1 MKKLT
6 ILILG
11 IFLIY
16 SCSEKKLNES
26 DIKNQ
31 VLTTY
36 NEMYNS
42 YGEGTDEFWKYFEND
57 FLRITPS
64 GNFQKGVEEQK
75 TKWNDYLKVKKL
87 HLESFDAPEM
97 IISQKQVIT
106 IGGYVEYF
114 IDRTTKDSSYNRGV
128 YVATWRK
135 NDNGDWKICMD
146 TWHSGLDKK

>member
-1 MKKLT
+1 MRKLT
-6 ILILG
+6 IFILGLILT
-11 IFLIY
+11 Y
-16 SCSEKKLNES
+16 SCSEKKINE
-26 DIKNQ
+26 DEIKSQ

-42 YGEGTDEFWKYFEND
+42 YGEGTDEFFKYFEND
-57 FLRITPS
+57 FLRVTPS
-64 GNFQKGVEEQK
+64 GNYQKGVEQQI
-75 TKWNDYLKVKKL
+75 TSWNDYLKIKKL
-87 HLESFDAPEM
+87 YLESFDEPDM
-97 IISQKQVIT
+97 IISQNQVVT

-114 IDRTTKDSSYNRGV
+114 IDRTTQDSSYNRGV

>member
-1 MKKLT
+1 M
-6 ILILG
+6 LG
-11 IFLIY
+11 IILTY

-26 DIKNQ
+26 DIKDQ

-42 YGEGTDEFWKYFEND
+42 YGEGTDEFWKYFENG
-57 FLRITPS
+57 FLRVTPS

-75 TKWNDYLKVKKL
+75 TKWNDYLKVKEL

-97 IISQKQVIT
+97 IISEKQVIT
-106 IGGYVEYF
+106 VGGYVEYF
-114 IDRTTKDSSYNRGV
+114 IDRATKDSSYNRGV

-146 TWHSGLDKK
+146 TWHSGLDEK